1 MTDPAV
7 PIIDTF
13 AASAR
18 DVLGRRPRLGAV
30 RLVAIDGPSG
40 AGKTTFATRLAR
52 ALPVDTA
59 VVPTDAFLD
68 GWAEP
73 LSVWPALR
81 SGLLDPLAAGRPG
94 AYHAYDWTLRRF
106 GAEATP
112 VAVPIVLILEA

>member
-81 SGLLDPLAAGRPG
+81 SGVLDPIAVGRPG